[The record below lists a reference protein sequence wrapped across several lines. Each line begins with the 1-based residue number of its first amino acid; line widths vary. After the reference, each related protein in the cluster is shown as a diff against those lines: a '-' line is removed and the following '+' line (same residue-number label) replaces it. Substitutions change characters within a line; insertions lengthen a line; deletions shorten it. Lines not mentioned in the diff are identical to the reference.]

1 MMTNRDRYNTRQRTR
16 TVFVPIG
23 GGSKIETEELSVSE
37 NGTYEAGEDKAY
49 SKVTVKVTEP
59 IESIK
64 IADYGIK
71 FGNNSFTEI
80 PEWVDWTG
88 ITDLSHMFH
97 NCDKIETFPVI
108 DTSRVTNMSSM
119 FNNCRY
125 NLVTVPE
132 MDTSQVT
139 DMSYMFYYCWG
150 ISSIPSLNTSKVTN
164 MSNMFGSCHT
174 KSIPEMDTSQVTDMS
189 YMFFDCVYLTGIPE
203 MNVSQVTNME
213 NMFWLC
219 SDSIT
224 DLGGFVELK
233 INLDLSPCTA
243 LTHDSLMNVINKAA
257 DVTASPATLTLG
269 SDNLAKLSDEEK
281 AIATG
286 KGWTLA

>member
-1 MMTNRDRYNTRQRTR
+1 
-16 TVFVPIG
+16 
-23 GGSKIETEELSVSE
+23 
-37 NGTYEAGEDKAY
+37 
-49 SKVTVKVTEP
+49 
-59 IESIK
+59 
-64 IADYGIK
+64 
-71 FGNNSFTEI
+71 
-80 PEWVDWTG
+80 
-88 ITDLSHMFH
+88 
-97 NCDKIETFPVI
+97 
-108 DTSRVTNMSSM
+108 
-119 FNNCRY
+119 
-125 NLVTVPE
+125 
-132 MDTSQVT
+132 
-139 DMSYMFYYCWG
+139 
-150 ISSIPSLNTSKVTN
+150 
-164 MSNMFGSCHT
+164 MFGSCHT

-189 YMFFDCVYLTGIPE
+189 FMFFDCVYLTGIPE
-203 MNVSQVTNME
+203 MNVSQVTNMQ

>member
-1 MMTNRDRYNTRQRTR
+1 MTNRDRYNTRQRTR

-139 DMSYMFYYCWG
+139 DMSYMF
-150 ISSIPSLNTSKVTN
+150 
-164 MSNMFGSCHT
+164 
-174 KSIPEMDTSQVTDMS
+174 
-189 YMFFDCVYLTGIPE
+189 FDCVYLTGIPE
-203 MNVSQVTNME
+203 MNVSQVTNMQ